1 MNSKKHHYLLT
12 GHGITSTLVILQV
25 KKTINFIILEN
36 VMYDVGMSKQL
47 NRKRPALGNHLLTLR
62 KAASLSQQE
71 LADIL
76 EVKQQTI
83 AFWEQGSKPPRSE
96 VLPKMAKAFGVKI
109 DTLINATG
117 KPTRQ
122 GGPTGKAKRLFESV
136 SRLPR
141 RQQQQIIEVVEALVD
156 KKTAS

>member
-1 MNSKKHHYLLT
+1 MNTEKYHYLLT
-12 GHGITSTLVILQV
+12 GHGITSMLVIMQV
-25 KKTINFIILEN
+25 KKQRILMIQEN
-36 VMYDVGMSKQL
+36 VMYDDGMSKQL
-47 NRKRPALGNHLLTLR
+47 NRKRPVLGNHLLTLR

-109 DTLINATG
+109 DTLISATG

-122 GGPTGKAKRLFESV
+122 GGPTGKAKRLFERV

-156 KKTAS
+156 KKNAA